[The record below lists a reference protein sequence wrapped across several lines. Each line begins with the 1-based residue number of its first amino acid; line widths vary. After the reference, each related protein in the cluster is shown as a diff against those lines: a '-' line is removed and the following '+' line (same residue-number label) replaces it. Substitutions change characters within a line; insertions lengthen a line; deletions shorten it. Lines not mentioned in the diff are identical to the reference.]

1 MFSFTGGNDT
11 DTNEGDATTSSDS
24 QEYSSKYFIS
34 KIILQ
39 INIISMID
47 YILSVT
53 NLRNPCN

>member
-53 NLRNPCN
+53 NL